1 MPYLALPGFAE
12 LLPILLIL
20 VVLFGAKKLPELAR
34 AMGSSI
40 NQFKKGLSE
49 SGEDAE
55 ALPRGT
61 QEHEKLGA
69 GEKKQEKDAS

>member
-40 NQFKKGLSE
+40 NQFKKGLA
-49 SGEDAE
+49 DANDE
-55 ALPRGT
+55 AERLPEGSREAG
-61 QEHEKLGA
+61 KLGVA
-69 GEKKQEKDAS
+69 EKEKDAP